1 MPKIVSNTTPL
12 ISLMKISQLE
22 ILKKI
27 YSEIIIPEAVYKEV
41 EAGKHKD
48 FYRDLS
54 EIDWIKIQSIKDKHS
69 TDYFLELDAGE
80 AEAIILASEIGA
92 DLIIMDEKLGRHHAK
107 HAGIKIT
114 GTIGVL
120 VKAKILGLIS
130 KLKPLLK
137 ELTEKNVWISDKL
150 ISQICKTVDE

>member
-1 MPKIVSNTTPL
+1 
-12 ISLMKISQLE
+12 MKISQLE

-69 TDYFLELDAGE
+69 TDYFLELDAG
-80 AEAIILASEIGA
+80 
-92 DLIIMDEKLGRHHAK
+92 DAK
-107 HAGIKIT
+107 R
-114 GTIGVL
+114 L
-120 VKAKILGLIS
+120 Y
-130 KLKPLLK
+130 
-137 ELTEKNVWISDKL
+137 
-150 ISQICKTVDE
+150 